1 MDEAT
6 TTVARSASRAWRTV
20 SGHAGDLDEVR
31 TRSGQGASL
40 ARTRVPAAELHL
52 PGSAAADLLPEQL
65 EWQQDPM
72 DRAAIP
78 WAGADPR
85 SAARRSERTALR
97 A

>member
-6 TTVARSASRAWRTV
+6 TTVARSASRSWRAV

-31 TRSGQGASL
+31 TRAGQGASV
-40 ARTRVPAAELHL
+40 ARTRVPAVELHL

-65 EWQQDPM
+65 EWQQDPV
-72 DRAAIP
+72 DRAPIP

-85 SAARRSERTALR
+85 GAARRSERTALR